1 MVVALQLDRVADELF
16 PDLKLGDVRRDRR
29 FRVVVDTIAHN
40 PGASLPCLFPNPSDY
55 HAGLDLFDT
64 PECTHAAILAAHQRA
79 IRRTI
84 EPLTQ
89 PLLLIHDTTLFDYSG
104 HTTLADDLGP
114 IGNGGGRGWMAHQTL
129 VVDPATRV
137 VYGLMSQILHV
148 RVTPP
153 KTETAAQKRA
163 RESLESR
170 LWVRGLDA
178 RGPRPEGAA
187 WIDVADRGADVFEF
201 LSELVAR
208 GRRFVVRSKHN
219 RALGTGPTGAKA
231 SQLLHDL
238 LRTVPSGLTRTLAL
252 PGRAG
257 QAKRTAILSVARTRV
272 AVRPPHV
279 RKGRYSKKSL
289 ELTGIRV
296 WEANPPVAEPGA
308 ETVEPL
314 EWFLLTGESADT
326 PESLAEVVKWYA
338 ARMQI
343 EEYHKVQ
350 KSGMGI
356 EKLQVQSV
364 AKLGALVAV
373 LSVIAVALMNL
384 RLAARDPVVR
394 ERPARDLVPALW
406 IEVLGIARNRRRV
419 KPMTVLEFWT
429 ELARLGGYQKNPQ
442 KHPPGWIT
450 LWRGWSQLQK
460 LIQYHQSLKKMP

>member
-1 MVVALQLDRVADELF
+1 MGVALQLDRVADELF
-16 PDLKLGDVRRDRR
+16 PDLTLGDVRRDRR
-29 FRVVVDTIAHN
+29 FRHVVATMAHN
-40 PGASLPCLFPNPSDY
+40 PGASLPSIFPNPSDY
-55 HAGLDLFDT
+55 HACLDLFDT

-137 VYGLMSQILHV
+137 VFGLIGQILHV

-153 KTETAAQKRA
+153 KDETAAQKRG

-178 RGPRPEGAA
+178 SGPRPDGAA
-187 WIDVADRGADVFEF
+187 WVDVADRGADVFEF
-201 LSELVAR
+201 LSARVAR

-231 SQLLHDL
+231 SQLLHDAV
-238 LRTVPSGLTRTLAL
+238 RAVPSRLTRTLAL
-252 PGRAG
+252 PARAG

-296 WEANPPVAEPGA
+296 WEPDPPVAKPGA
-308 ETVEPL
+308 ETVAPL

-326 PESLAEVVKWYA
+326 PESLAAVVDWYA

-350 KSGMGI
+350 KSGMGV
-356 EKLQVQSV
+356 ETLPVQSV
-364 AKLGALVAV
+364 AKLGAMVAV

-394 ERPARDLVPALW
+394 DRPARNVVPALW

-419 KPMTVLEFWT
+419 KPLTVLEFWT
-429 ELARLGGYQKNPQ
+429 ELARLGGYQKNPRT
-442 KHPPGWIT
+442 HPPGWIT

>member
-1 MVVALQLDRVADELF
+1 MAVALQLDRVADELF
-16 PDLKLGDVRRDRR
+16 PDLQLGDVRRDRR
-29 FRVVVDTIAHN
+29 FRRVVDAIARD
-40 PGASLPCLFPNPSDY
+40 PGASLPSIFPNPSDY

-79 IRRTI
+79 IRRAI

-89 PLLLIHDTTLFDYSG
+89 PLLRIHDTTLFDYSG
-104 HTTLADDLGP
+104 HTTLAGDLGP

-137 VYGLMSQILHV
+137 VFGLIGQVLHV

-153 KTETAAQKRA
+153 KNEPAAQKRA
-163 RESLESR
+163 RDTLGSR

-178 RGPRPEGAA
+178 SGPRPDGAA
-187 WIDVADRGADVFEF
+187 WIDGADRGAAVFEF

-231 SQLLHDL
+231 SQRLHDAVRSVPPCL
-238 LRTVPSGLTRTLAL
+238 TRTVPL
-252 PGRAG
+252 PARAGRAERV
-257 QAKRTAILSVARTRV
+257 AAVSVARV
-272 AVRPPHV
+272 VVRPPHV
-279 RKGRYSKKSL
+279 RKGRFPTGSL
-289 ELTGIRV
+289 ELTGVRV
-296 WEANPPVAEPGA
+296 WEPDPPVAGPGA
-308 ETVEPL
+308 GTVDPL
-314 EWFLLTGESADT
+314 EWFLLTGAAADT
-326 PESLAEVVKWYA
+326 PESLTAVVDWYA

-350 KSGMGI
+350 KSGTGV
-356 EKLQVQSV
+356 ENLQVQSV
-364 AKLGALVAV
+364 AKLGARVAV

-394 ERPARDLVPALW
+394 DRPARDVVPALW
-406 IEVLGIARNRRRV
+406 TEVLQVARNRR
-419 KPMTVLEFWT
+419 PAEPLTVLGFWT
-429 ELARLGGYQKNPQ
+429 ELARLGGYQKNPRT
-442 KHPPGWIT
+442 HPPGWIT

-460 LIQYHQSLKKMP
+460 LIQYHQSLEKMT